1 MAGSVL
7 CFPVCLVAIVVIIAI
22 VVVAIMAIAVIVLA
36 KTVVIAVMIVIP
48 FVIVL
53 ETAALS
59 VPVAVVKAR
68 AVVARS
74 NPASAFIWRPRPI
87 SVMPAIVSRHWIPIP
102 ADPNEFGCG
111 LRRENGDD
119 ARLGRRADSDAD
131 GNLGADRNAGQEHG
145 R

>member
-1 MAGSVL
+1 MVI
-7 CFPVCLVAIVVIIAI
+7 VAV
-22 VVVAIMAIAVIVLA
+22 VVVAIMAMAAIVLA

-68 AVVARS
+68 AVMART
-74 NPASAFIWRPRPI
+74 NPASAFIGRPRPI
-87 SVMPAIVSRHWIPIP
+87 SVMPPIVSGHWIPIA
-102 ADPNEFGCG
+102 ADPDEFGCG

-119 ARLGRRADSDAD
+119 ARLGRRADSDAH
-131 GNLGADRNAGQEHG
+131 GNLGADRNANQEHG